1 MDKYTFPDLPASALQ
16 HPCDPASLGF
26 TTTDELPILQDVI
39 GQPRALR
46 ALELG
51 SEVSGAGYN
60 IFVFGSPSS
69 GRTTLS
75 QRYLENKAAQE
86 PRPADW
92 CYVFNFDNPY
102 QPRALRLPAGQGVE
116 FRHAMQELVAY
127 CQREIPKGLESQEYI
142 QDRDRIVNE
151 LKANQEKEFQR
162 LQDYVGKYKFILIRT
177 SSGIILTPGIDG
189 QPLKPEEVEKLS
201 DEQQEKLQAL
211 SIKLSEKVEVTLSQI
226 REMGRTADV
235 KLAELTQRM
244 AIFLI
249 EPLIRTLKQDFGPTP
264 AATAS
269 LSVKAP
275 VEAVPFSVMTYL
287 DAVQAD
293 ISANANQFKPK
304 ETPEQPFPF
313 GGGDWTLRYKVN
325 VLVDNSSAAGAPVI
339 VENQPTYQNLLGR
352 IEHEVVLGAG
362 RTDFTMIRPG
372 ALHRANGGYLILPAR
387 DLLSNPFAWEA
398 LKRVLRDGVI
408 RIIELGNLMG
418 MVSTQTLE
426 PEPIPLNLKVL
437 LIGTPLLHHLL
448 RSYDEDFPKL
458 FKVPAEFATRMD
470 RTPAAEHEYGLFIK
484 SVLTDHNLPAFANT
498 AVARVIEHSSR
509 LAEDQHKL
517 TTRFGVIADLV
528 REAAYWSRKE
538 NLDVVDAASVQR
550 AIDEAI
556 YRNNLF
562 EERLQEMV
570 TQDILLIDT
579 GGAVSGQ
586 INALSVLSLGDYAF
600 GRPCRVTA
608 AVHPGQGGIL
618 DIERQAKL
626 GGPLHTKGVLILSG
640 LLGGRYGQ
648 NRSLNLSA
656 SLTFEQSYDEVE
668 GDSASAA
675 ELLALLSAIA
685 EIPLRQDRAITG
697 SLNQRGQIQ
706 AIGGVNEK
714 VEGFFAVCK
723 ERGLNGEQGV
733 LIPQANQRHL
743 MLRSEIIEAV
753 SAGQFHIWPVSTIDQ
768 CLALLTDLP
777 ARDLLP
783 DGSYPEGSFNQHVAA
798 RLDEFSRLAIPPTKG
813 RAQPSGPEEPD

>member
-1 MDKYTFPDLPASALQ
+1 MDQNPRPDLPASALQ
-16 HPCDPASLGF
+16 RLCDPSALGF
-26 TTTDELPILQDVI
+26 ATTDELPVLQNVI

-46 ALELG
+46 ALDLG
-51 SEVSGAGYN
+51 SEVSGLGYN
-60 IFVFGSPSS
+60 IFVFGAPSS

-75 QRYLENKAAQE
+75 QRYLENKASQA
-86 PRPADW
+86 PRPPDW

-102 QPRALRLPAGQGVE
+102 QPRALRLPAGRAVA
-116 FRHAMQELVAY
+116 FRAAMQELVAY
-127 CQREIPKGLESQEYI
+127 CQREIPKALESQEYI
-142 QDRDRIVNE
+142 QDRDRIADE
-151 LKANQEKEFQR
+151 LKNNQEKEFAR
-162 LQDYVGKYKFILIRT
+162 LQEYVGKYKFLLIRT

-189 QPLKPEEVEKLS
+189 QPFKPEDVEKLS
-201 DEQQEKLQAL
+201 DEQQEKLHQL
-211 SIKLSEKVEVTLSQI
+211 STKLSEKVELTLSQI
-226 REMGRTADV
+226 REMNREAD
-235 KLAELTQRM
+235 KKIEELTQRM
-244 AIFLI
+244 ALFLI
-249 EPLIRTLKQDFGPTP
+249 EPLIRALKQDFDPPPP
-264 AATAS
+264 ASAPPSAAS
-269 LSVKAP
+269 PADP
-275 VEAVPFSVMTYL
+275 ADFSARSYL

-293 ISANANQFKPK
+293 ISANAIRFKPK
-304 ETPEQPFPF
+304 ETPEQVLPF
-313 GGGDWTLRYKVN
+313 GGGEWSQRYEVN
-325 VLVDNSSAAGAPVI
+325 VLVDHSSGTGAPVI

-387 DLLSNPFAWEA
+387 DLLSNPYAWEV

-426 PEPIPLNLKVL
+426 PEPIPLDLKVL

-448 RSYDEDFPKL
+448 RLYDEDFPKL
-458 FKVPAEFATRMD
+458 FKVPAEFATHMD

-484 SVLTDHNLPAFANT
+484 SVLTDHNLPPFASA

-528 REAAYWSRKE
+528 REAAYWARKDSQ
-538 NLDVVDAASVQR
+538 DVVEAAAVQR

-556 YRNNLF
+556 YRNNLL
-562 EERLQEMV
+562 EEHLQEMIAEA
-570 TQDILLIDT
+570 ILIIDT
-579 GGAVSGQ
+579 AGAVIGQ
-586 INALSVLSLGDYAF
+586 INALSVLSLGDYSF

-608 AVHPGQGGIL
+608 VVHPGQGGIV

-640 LLGGRYGQ
+640 LLGGRYGR

-656 SLTFEQSYDEVE
+656 SLTFEQSYDEIE

-685 EIPLRQDRAITG
+685 EVPLRQDRAITG
-697 SLNQRGQIQ
+697 SLNQRGQVQ

-714 VEGFFAVCK
+714 IEGFYAVCK
-723 ERGLNGEQGV
+723 ARGLTGEQGV
-733 LIPQANQRHL
+733 LIPQANQRCL
-743 MLRSEIIEAV
+743 MLRQEVIASVA
-753 SAGQFHIWPVSTIDQ
+753 AGQFHLWPVADIDD
-768 CLALLTDLP
+768 CLELLTALP
-777 ARDLLP
+777 AGAPLP
-783 DGSYPEGSFNQHVAA
+783 DGGYPEGCFNHRVAA
-798 RLDEFSRLAIPPTKG
+798 RLDEFSRLAAPAPKDSAPP
-813 RAQPSGPEEPD
+813 PPPEEPD